1 MNFHRR
7 ILLRLVWLA
16 LIAVATGLIKPG
28 GVQAEATPEYKI
40 KAAGGSVAV
49 IEPKKTGMAMAAEG
63 KKSKSDAA
71 KAVKRS
77 ARALALSTQAAESA
91 APTKAKKGDGAAA
104 ASTPESESSAPKKA
118 KKGEGSS
125 AADTQKGDGSA
136 AAKAKKSK

>member
-1 MNFHRR
+1 
-7 ILLRLVWLA
+7 
-16 LIAVATGLIKPG
+16 
-28 GVQAEATPEYKI
+28 
-40 KAAGGSVAV
+40 
-49 IEPKKTGMAMAAEG
+49 MAAEG

-125 AADTQKGDGSA
+125 ARILKRAMARQRQRPRRAS
-136 AAKAKKSK
+136 SF